1 VSVPQELEEGA
12 GGPLRGS
19 EPGFAWEESVGRL
32 VEAALAEDVG
42 AGDWTTLWTVA
53 PEARGVADVVAKGEM
68 IVAGGDV
75 AVEVFRRVDRD
86 IAANPLARD
95 GQKVKPGDVVL
106 RLEGPL
112 RGILTGERTA
122 LNFLGRLSG
131 VATLTRRFVDA
142 VAGTGVEIQDTRKTT
157 PGLRILEKEAVRAGG
172 GRNHR
177 LGLYDMVLVK
187 DNHLVVAG
195 GVVAAVER
203 VRRENRSGL
212 PVEVEVGSLNE
223 LEEALP
229 LGVERVLLDNMD
241 AETMAEA
248 VLRVRA
254 LGPGRPLVE
263 ASGNVT
269 VDTVRRVAETGVDI
283 ISVGALTHSAPVA
296 DLSLRV
302 FER

>member
-122 LNFLGRLSG
+122 LNFLG
-131 VATLTRRFVDA
+131 A
-142 VAGTGVEIQDTRKTT
+142 VV
-157 PGLRILEKEAVRAGG
+157 GG
-172 GRNHR
+172 GDPDSSFR
-177 LGLYDMVLVK
+177 
-187 DNHLVVAG
+187 
-195 GVVAAVER
+195 
-203 VRRENRSGL
+203 
-212 PVEVEVGSLNE
+212 
-223 LEEALP
+223 
-229 LGVERVLLDNMD
+229 
-241 AETMAEA
+241 
-248 VLRVRA
+248 
-254 LGPGRPLVE
+254 
-263 ASGNVT
+263 
-269 VDTVRRVAETGVDI
+269 
-283 ISVGALTHSAPVA
+283 
-296 DLSLRV
+296 
-302 FER
+302 